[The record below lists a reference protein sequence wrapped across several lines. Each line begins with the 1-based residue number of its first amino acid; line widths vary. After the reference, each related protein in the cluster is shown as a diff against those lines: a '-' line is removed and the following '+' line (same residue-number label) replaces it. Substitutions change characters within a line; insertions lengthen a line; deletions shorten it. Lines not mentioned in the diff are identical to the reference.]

1 MTDSIQIQPPFF
13 SGKTSTPAVRGML
26 CMVVAMLL
34 LPLGDSLAKLLTGVV
49 HPIEVTMWRLAAQSV
64 FLVPVA
70 FVLRRRLR
78 GSILSPVVLLSGAL
92 LAVSLSALISAFA
105 VMPLATAIAIFFVE
119 PLLLTLL
126 AGPLLGE
133 VPGRRRLIAV
143 GIGLAGALIVIR
155 PGFSSYGW
163 VTVLPLISA
172 LAYALNM
179 IVLRKAC
186 ETRSGLTVQCGA
198 ALYAAI
204 IVAAVA
210 LAAHLGGIIA
220 VNPTAI
226 PGWGWGA
233 VLGAGVLA
241 AVSFVLIA
249 QAFRLA
255 EASSL
260 APFQY
265 LEILSAVGVGYLLFG
280 DLPDAMTGLGVTIIL
295 ASGLYVFHREG
306 HVDTDTRAPR
316 RRRTTR

>member
-1 MTDSIQIQPPFF
+1 MTDFVYVPPRF
-13 SGKTSTPAVRGML
+13 SLAGTATPAVRGML
-26 CMVVAMLL
+26 CMIAAMLL
-34 LPLGDSLAKLLTGVV
+34 LPLGDSLAKLLTRAV

-64 FLVPVA
+64 CLVPVA
-70 FVLRRRLR
+70 IVLRRRLR
-78 GSILSPVVLLSGAL
+78 GSILSPVIMLSGAL
-92 LAVSLSALISAFA
+92 LAISLSALISAFA

-143 GIGLAGALIVIR
+143 GIGLTGALIVIR
-155 PGFSSYGW
+155 PGFSTYGW
-163 VTVLPLISA
+163 VTILPLISA

-198 ALYAAI
+198 ALYAGV
-204 IVAAVA
+204 IVAVVA
-210 LAAHLGGIIA
+210 LAAHLVGA
-220 VNPTAI
+220 LTLTPAAI
-226 PGWGWGA
+226 PAWGWGA

-249 QAFRLA
+249 QAFRMA

-260 APFQY
+260 ASFQY
-265 LEILSAVGVGYLLFG
+265 LEILGALGVGYLLFG
-280 DLPDAMTGLGVTIIL
+280 DLPDAMTWLGVLIIL

-306 HVDTDTRAPR
+306 HADTDTRAPR